1 MPAEDC
7 EIALVK
13 AAEADWFL
21 IRSAAE
27 KGHRMKKQVVLGA
40 TLVLLGLL
48 ALPAFG
54 QGPSIKV
61 NVPFGFT
68 LGDKTYPAGEYAFS
82 AMKENL
88 VLLDK
93 DGSQRL
99 GMFLANHLAGQNN
112 TSEAR
117 FQCYDKLCFLSQV
130 WIPGIDGGFQP
141 LRSRSEIEVA
151 QRVTGKYVA
160 LLGTSPRQ

>member
-1 MPAEDC
+1 
-7 EIALVK
+7 
-13 AAEADWFL
+13 
-21 IRSAAE
+21 
-27 KGHRMKKQVVLGA
+27 MKRQVVFAAVLF
-40 TLVLLGLL
+40 LLGSL
-48 ALPAFG
+48 ALPAYG
-54 QGPSIKV
+54 QGPSIRV
-61 NVPFGFT
+61 NVPFSFN

-93 DGSQRL
+93 DSSKRL
-99 GMFLANHLAGQNN
+99 GMFLANHLAGPDS
-112 TSEAR
+112 TSQVR

-151 QRVTGKYVA
+151 KRTTGIYVA
-160 LLGTSPRQ
+160 LLGTSPQR